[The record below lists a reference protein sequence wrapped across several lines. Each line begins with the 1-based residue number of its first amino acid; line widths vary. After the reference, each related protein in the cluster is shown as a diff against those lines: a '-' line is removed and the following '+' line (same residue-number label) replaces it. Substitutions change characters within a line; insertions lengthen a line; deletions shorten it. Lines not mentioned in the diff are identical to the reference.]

1 MADIDLVIFDLDGT
15 LLDTI
20 EDLGDSVNE
29 VLRCREFPEHSYE
42 DYREYIGDGMEM
54 LIRRALPAGPASD
67 PEMFAAVL
75 GDYQAAYGRNWNN
88 KSRPY
93 EGILECLE
101 NLSSRGVKLAVLSNK
116 PDHFTRLCV
125 SELLPGNAFFEVC
138 GDREGIARKPDPGG
152 ALAIAGELGVS
163 AGRTLFAG
171 DTDVDITTALRAGMI
186 PVGVLWGFRGEDEL
200 RDAGA
205 LHLVNHPDEIVS
217 LCSIAGL

>member
-75 GDYQAAYGRNWNN
+75 GD
-88 KSRPY
+88 
-93 EGILECLE
+93 
-101 NLSSRGVKLAVLSNK
+101 
-116 PDHFTRLCV
+116 
-125 SELLPGNAFFEVC
+125 
-138 GDREGIARKPDPGG
+138 
-152 ALAIAGELGVS
+152 
-163 AGRTLFAG
+163 
-171 DTDVDITTALRAGMI
+171 
-186 PVGVLWGFRGEDEL
+186 
-200 RDAGA
+200 
-205 LHLVNHPDEIVS
+205 
-217 LCSIAGL
+217 

>member
-29 VLRCREFPEHSYE
+29 VLRSRRLPEHSYD

-54 LIRRALPAGPASD
+54 LIRRSLPGELAADHG
-67 PEMFAAVL
+67 ELAAVL

-93 EGILECLE
+93 EGIPECLE
-101 NLSSRGVKLAVLSNK
+101 SLNRQGVKLAVLSNK
-116 PDHFTRLCV
+116 PDHFTKLCV
-125 SELLPGNAFFEVC
+125 SELLSGTAFAEVS
-138 GDREGIARKPDPGG
+138 GDRDGIPRKPDPGG
-152 ALAIAGELGVS
+152 ALAIAGELGIA

-171 DTDVDITTALRAGMI
+171 DTNVDITTAVGAGMV

-200 RDAGA
+200 RKAGA
-205 LHLVNHPDEIVS
+205 RHLVTHPDEIVR
-217 LCSIAGL
+217 LI